1 MKKYKYR
8 VVQDGIVKYKV
19 DSQLRAS
26 QLARYIK
33 KDKPKSLVTIEAP
46 NGYVITLE

>member
-1 MKKYKYR
+1 MRNYKYQ
-8 VVQDGIVKYKV
+8 VVQDGMVKYRV

-26 QLARYIK
+26 QLARYMK
-33 KDKPKSLVTIEAP
+33 KDKPNSLVTLEAP